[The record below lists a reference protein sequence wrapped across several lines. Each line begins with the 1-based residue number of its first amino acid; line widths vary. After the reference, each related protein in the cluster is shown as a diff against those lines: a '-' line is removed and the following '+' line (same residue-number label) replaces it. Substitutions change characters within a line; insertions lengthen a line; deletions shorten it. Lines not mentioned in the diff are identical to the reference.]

1 MRAVLPPSRTI
12 ASRRPLDRACLVLLR
27 LVLADGW
34 RVEPAGRAMRA
45 LVHGDRQLLRLLHAH
60 VARAM
65 LDRPTA
71 VDARALATLEQ
82 ALAMP
87 PRSTSLGRTA

>member
-1 MRAVLPPSRTI
+1 MRAVLPHSRPS
-12 ASRRPLDRACLVLLR
+12 ASRRPLDRAGLVLLR
-27 LVLADGW
+27 LVMADGW

-45 LVHGDRQLLRLLHAH
+45 LVHGDLRLLRLLHAR

-82 ALAMP
+82 ALRVAE
-87 PRSTSLGRTA
+87 RSTPLGRTA

>member
-1 MRAVLPPSRTI
+1 MRAVLPSRTI
-12 ASRRPLDRACLVLLR
+12 ASRRPLDRACLALLR

-34 RVEPAGRAMRA
+34 RAEPAGRAMRA
-45 LVHGDRQLLRLLHAH
+45 LVHGDRQLLRPLHAH